1 MERKSLLIIV
11 ACILI
16 ISACGP
22 VGPAVQPTIV
32 ETKSALPDHSPT
44 PINTVIPLPESPD
57 TLAKIDWLK
66 ENAIQLLSISPTD
79 VDFSDLQELKQI
91 FGDKRIVMLGE
102 ESHGDGNTFLAKVR
116 LVKFLH
122 EEMGFDVVAFESGFY
137 DCNKAWEMI
146 QSGGNTK
153 QEFQD
158 SVFSIWSQSS
168 QVQPL
173 ISYIDRLVKTK
184 NPLILSGFD
193 SQFTGN
199 ISHMYLVDD
208 LTSFMNKFPNINS
221 GGQDWNVWI
230 EQSKLLISYNYLSGP
245 SGGIA
250 KAKGDLDQYINEVQK
265 LQDGITA
272 ATQPGDQEAGYWIH
286 ILRSLS
292 TQAEIAW
299 RTNVVGGVNNI
310 GSDPEILNLRD
321 VQMGQNLI
329 WLANEYYSDK
339 KIIVWAHNWHIGR
352 NWGGV
357 GMGYD
362 QATVMGDVVWKA
374 LGNQIYTLGFTAYDG
389 SYGYW
394 GGTPQTLGQPSENSL
409 EDLMYKAGL
418 NYAIVDFQH
427 LDSSGSW
434 LQEKMATW
442 AIYYSELRADW
453 TQIYDGIM
461 FIKDMTP
468 STKIGP

>member
-1 MERKSLLIIV
+1 MEQKFLPVIV
-11 ACILI
+11 GCIFMF
-16 ISACGP
+16 SACGP
-22 VGPAVQPTIV
+22 VSPDFQPTTI
-32 ETKSALPDHSPT
+32 ETQNALTNPSPT
-44 PINTVIPLPESPD
+44 STETQIPLPDNPEA
-57 TLAKIDWLK
+57 LAKVNWLK
-66 ENAIQLLSISPTD
+66 DNAIKLRSISPTD
-79 VDFSDLQELKQI
+79 VDFSDLQALKQI
-91 FGDKRIVMLGE
+91 LGDKRIVMLGE
-102 ESHGDGNTFLAKVR
+102 ESHGDGNSYLAKVR
-116 LVKFLH
+116 LIKFLH

-137 DCNKAWEMI
+137 DCHKAWEMI

-168 QVQPL
+168 QVLPL
-173 ISYIDRLVKTK
+173 ISYIDRLVKTETQ
-184 NPLILSGFD
+184 LILAGFD

-199 ISHMYLVDD
+199 ISHKYLVDD
-208 LTSFMNKFPNINS
+208 LTSFMNKFPS
-221 GGQDWNVWI
+221 LAPKGQDWSVWI
-230 EQSKLLISYNYLSGP
+230 EQTKFLISYSYFSSP
-245 SGGIA
+245 SGGIS
-250 KAKGDLDQYINEVQK
+250 KTRSDLDQYLNEAQK
-265 LQDGITA
+265 LQDEITA
-272 ATQPGDQEAGYWIH
+272 ATLPGDQEAGYWIH
-286 ILRSLS
+286 ILKSLG

-299 RTNVVGGVNNI
+299 RTNVVGGANNI

-321 VQMGQNLI
+321 IQMGQNLI
-329 WLANEYYSDK
+329 WLANEYYSNK
-339 KIIVWAHNWHIGR
+339 KIVVWAHNWHIGR

-374 LGNQIYTLGFTAYDG
+374 LGNQIYTIGFTAYDG

-434 LQEKMATW
+434 LQEKMASW
-442 AIYYSELRADW
+442 VIYYSELSANW
-453 TQIYDGIM
+453 TKIYDGMM

-468 STKIGP
+468 STKISP